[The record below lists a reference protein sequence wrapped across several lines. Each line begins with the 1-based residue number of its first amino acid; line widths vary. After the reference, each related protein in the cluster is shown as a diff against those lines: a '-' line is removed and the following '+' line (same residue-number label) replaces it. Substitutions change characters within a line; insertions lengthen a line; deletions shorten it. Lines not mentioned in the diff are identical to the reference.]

1 MALYEAL
8 YRRKCRS
15 PVCWDEVGERP
26 LLGSDLVEETSE
38 KVKFIKEKLLA
49 AQSRQ
54 KSYVDSVKRRPLVFD
69 VGDHVFL
76 KVSPW
81 KGVQRFGKKGKLAP
95 RYIGPFEILERVGE
109 VAYQLALPPALSN
122 VHDVFHI
129 SMLRRYIPDPSHVLD
144 YDTVPVQDDLSY
156 EELPVRILDRKAR
169 TLRNR
174 TISMVKV
181 QWQFH
186 KPDEAT
192 WEREKD
198 IRERYPHLF

>member
-1 MALYEAL
+1 M
-8 YRRKCRS
+8 
-15 PVCWDEVGERP
+15 
-26 LLGSDLVEETSE
+26 T
-38 KVKFIKEKLLA
+38 IKKKLLA

-54 KSYVDSVKRRPLVFD
+54 KSYTDSVKRRPLTFS

-81 KGVQRFGKKGKLAP
+81 KGVQRFGKKGKLAS

-129 SMLRRYIPDPSHVLD
+129 SMLRRYVPDPSHVLD
-144 YDTVPVQDDLSY
+144 HDTVPVQDDLSC
-156 EELPVRILDRKAR
+156 EELPVRILDRKMQ

-174 TISMVKV
+174 TISMIKV
-181 QWQFH
+181 QWRFH
-186 KPDEAT
+186 KPDAAT
-192 WEREKD
+192 WEREED
-198 IRERYPHLF
+198 IRERYPHLL

>member
-1 MALYEAL
+1 M
-8 YRRKCRS
+8 
-15 PVCWDEVGERP
+15 
-26 LLGSDLVEETSE
+26 
-38 KVKFIKEKLLA
+38 
-49 AQSRQ
+49 
-54 KSYVDSVKRRPLVFD
+54 
-69 VGDHVFL
+69 GDHVFL

-95 RYIGPFEILERVGE
+95 RYIGPFEILERVEE

-122 VHDVFHI
+122 VHNVFHI

-144 YDTVPVQDDLSY
+144 YDTVPVQDDLSC
-156 EELPVRILDRKAR
+156 EELPARILDRKTQ
-169 TLRNR
+169 TLRSR

-181 QWQFH
+181 QWQYH

-192 WEREKD
+192 WEREED